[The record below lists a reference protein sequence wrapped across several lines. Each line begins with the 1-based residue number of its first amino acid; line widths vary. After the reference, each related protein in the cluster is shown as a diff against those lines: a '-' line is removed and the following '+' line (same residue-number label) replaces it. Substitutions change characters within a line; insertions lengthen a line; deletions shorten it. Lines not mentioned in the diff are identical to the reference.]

1 MASAR
6 VGGGEKERGR
16 SSGPNSLA
24 LGRDYGSWSFPS
36 AGQAD
41 VGVRKSDFILVGFSL
56 VKLWQKAEDDKGGF
70 KAFNHSPT
78 ISALNLHRH

>member
-6 VGGGEKERGR
+6 GGGSEGAREIL
-16 SSGPNSLA
+16 SQNSLA

-41 VGVRKSDFILVGFSL
+41 VGVRKSDFILVGFIL

-70 KAFNHSPT
+70 KAFNPSPF
-78 ISALNLHRH
+78 IPAFNLHSH